1 MNFLSRKSVLS
12 LLLVFSM
19 LSIIGI
25 NHYQLSY
32 ATSTPGCT
40 VCGPDCQAACGI
52 CSFDPENCGAD
63 SSSSPQTRAN
73 FHLDEAKKSIDDG
86 DYTGAKNHID
96 QAKQI
101 IAKPSK

>member
-32 ATSTPGCT
+32 ATSD
-40 VCGPDCQAACGI
+40 DCPTATHPPPCGI
-52 CSFDPENCGAD
+52 CSFDPDNCARH
-63 SSSSPQTRAN
+63 TN
-73 FHLDEAKKSIDDG
+73 FHLDEAKKSIDNG